1 MKIQGMNSMRVHDKM
16 LHMMENIFVTQKTL
30 NFLKKG
36 NRINKK
42 WLIGNYSERRQA
54 KRKIFYLQVE
64 FEQQDA
70 LAPQIQKLLCK

>member
-1 MKIQGMNSMRVHDKM
+1 MDSMRVHNKM

-42 WLIGNYSERRQA
+42 CLFGNYSERRQA

-64 FEQQDA
+64 F
-70 LAPQIQKLLCK
+70 